1 MKTNRSLFKDEGP
14 AGAEGT
20 GAFFVQN
27 NQHVVDLAS
36 PQQLFDSRVPENL
49 SKTFNLAV
57 FTYQPSMVTWTKI
70 SVGCSSLVKNY
81 TFNWGR
87 DQREWVFEV
96 REVKIKSF
104 HSFSRSAK

>member
-36 PQQLFDSRVPENL
+36 SQQLFDSRVPENL

-57 FTYQPSMVTWTKI
+57 FTIQPSLITWTNT
-70 SVGCSSLVKNY
+70 SVGKGSLIKKNCTCSIGQSIGYLVLAY
-81 TFNWGR
+81 QDADLGVLR
-87 DQREWVFEV
+87 
-96 REVKIKSF
+96 
-104 HSFSRSAK
+104 

>member
-14 AGAEGT
+14 AGGEGT

-36 PQQLFDSRVPENL
+36 PQQLFDSRVPENQ

-57 FTYQPSMVTWTKI
+57 FTIQPSLITWTNT
-70 SVGCSSLVKNY
+70 SVGKGSLIKRIVPAL
-81 TFNWGR
+81 
-87 DQREWVFEV
+87 WVSQLVIWCWHIRMQIWEC
-96 REVKIKSF
+96 
-104 HSFSRSAK
+104 

>member
-36 PQQLFDSRVPENL
+36 PQQLFDSRVPENV
-49 SKTFNLAV
+49 SKTPTLAV
-57 FTYQPSMVTWTKI
+57 FTYKLSMVTGTKI
-70 SVGCSSLVKNY
+70 SVGCSSLFKNY
-81 TFNWGR
+81 TSPMG
-87 DQREWVFEV
+87 QS
-96 REVKIKSF
+96 IGQ
-104 HSFSRSAK
+104 